1 MEGGEGK
8 RGREKEVGELQGPF
22 SEEGRGVWLR
32 PREGEFRAEEGEQE
46 GDPARPSG
54 SPTPHPG
61 LGGGCRGS
69 QSVGDS
75 GWGRG
80 GGAVKVRSLPAQAKG
95 GRQQLPIP
103 ILEATVAETGTV
115 TCPRSQSRRL
125 RLSGGLEAA
134 GQGFFRDALIPS
146 QL

>member
-1 MEGGEGK
+1 MNSEPRRGSRKGTQLAHPGAPRPILGWVVAAVEARALVTLAGEG
-8 RGREKEVGELQGPF
+8 
-22 SEEGRGVWLR
+22 W
-32 PREGEFRAEEGEQE
+32 
-46 GDPARPSG
+46 
-54 SPTPHPG
+54 
-61 LGGGCRGS
+61 
-69 QSVGDS
+69 
-75 GWGRG
+75 G

-95 GRQQLPIP
+95 GRQQLLPIP

-125 RLSGGLEAA
+125 RLSGGLEAP